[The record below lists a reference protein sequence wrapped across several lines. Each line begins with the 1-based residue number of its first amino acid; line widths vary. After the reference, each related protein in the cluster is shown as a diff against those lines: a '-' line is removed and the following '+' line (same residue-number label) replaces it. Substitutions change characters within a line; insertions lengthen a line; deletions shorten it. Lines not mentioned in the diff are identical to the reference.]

1 MDEVLIIW
9 EGNWFYKFYR
19 IVSSGIKTPR
29 AYFTKFLPESF
40 YSHPDFQVTASFTMD
55 IIPGGTDDITSE
67 SLETLSSISPID
79 VTTPSPLYSNLTV
92 TYVQGPIYASDVVFQ
107 VIDESINVAENIS
120 NQVTPAI
127 TYSIS
132 GTTAIS
138 YSVVNYITPAPS
150 WVTINSSTG
159 ILNILSPDVT
169 SDTEFDFYIN
179 SAVTGIT
186 SPVQKLIKLTVLN
199 WISLNWQKWI
209 NTSGTIWN
217 IWNSGY
223 YSNSGI
229 WSTSPPLPNPSSNS
243 NQNSSSQNSNT
254 SSNTAQILSTVIKS
268 VVGAI
273 VGCVVLASI
282 MNSSSIASLWMTIN
296 QLQIFFLLLLTRAF
310 IPEDVQTI
318 IEGCDFASNIYEYIP
333 FRNLSISSK
342 FLHSFEFN
350 LTNSMLDPLKISYD
364 SSIANTYSIILSF
377 IATILFYI
385 WICLLRLWSKSW
397 RDSQNWIIRFANWLI
412 KKIFIMMTFSYFIR
426 NMLEILQ
433 FVLISSI
440 NEIYEYDTSSSLRL
454 TSFIYAIALV
464 LLFLTMLLFILYLTL
479 SSYRFKKD
487 EHNMLEEFFRGLN
500 NNKKSKFYVVVLLM
514 RRFIFVLLLITLVST
529 PSKTLI
535 GILWGIQVFYTGYI
549 ILTRPY
555 EEIKGNIINLKNWK
569 DNYKLYIN

>member
-1 MDEVLIIW
+1 
-9 EGNWFYKFYR
+9 
-19 IVSSGIKTPR
+19 
-29 AYFTKFLPESF
+29 
-40 YSHPDFQVTASFTMD
+40 MD

-79 VTTPSPLYSNLTV
+79 VTTPAPLYSNLTV

-120 NQVTPAI
+120 SQVTPTI

-138 YSVVNYITPAPS
+138 YSIVNYITPAPS

-159 ILNILSPDVT
+159 VLNILTPDVS

-179 SAVTGIT
+179 SAVTGIA

-209 NTSGTIWN
+209 STSGSIWD

-223 YSNSGI
+223 YSNSGV
-229 WSTSPPLPNPSSNS
+229 WGTSPPNSNS
-243 NQNSSSQNSNT
+243 SQNSSSQSSNSSSQSSNT
-254 SSNTAQILSTVIKS
+254 SSNTAQTLSTVIKS

-273 VGCVVLASI
+273 VGCVVLASF

-318 IEGCDFASNIYEYIP
+318 IEGWDFASNIYEYIP

-342 FLHSFEFN
+342 LLHSFEFN
-350 LTNSMLDPLKISYD
+350 LTNSMLDPLKISFD

-397 RDSQNWIIRFANWLI
+397 RDNRNCIIRFVNWLI

-440 NEIYEYDTSSSLRL
+440 NEIYEYDTSTSLRL
-454 TSFIYAIALV
+454 TSFIYAIVLV
-464 LLFLTMLLFILYLTL
+464 LLFLSMLLFVLYLTL
-479 SSYRFKKD
+479 SSYRLKKD

-500 NNKKSKFYVVVLLM
+500 INKKSKFYVIVLLM

-535 GILWGIQVFYTGYI
+535 WILWGIQVFYTGYI

-555 EEIKGNIINLKNWK
+555 EEIKGNIIEMLNEFYFTSLLAALIFFNKENEWSSLKSGIYMWVLASNTMVIFLIVLSK
-569 DNYKLYIN
+569 IPIISL

>member
-1 MDEVLIIW
+1 M
-9 EGNWFYKFYR
+9 N
-19 IVSSGIKTPR
+19 
-29 AYFTKFLPESF
+29 
-40 YSHPDFQVTASFTMD
+40 

-120 NQVTPAI
+120 SQVTPAI

-138 YSVVNYITPAPS
+138 YSIVNYITPAPS

-159 ILNILSPDVT
+159 VLNILTPDVS

-179 SAVTGIT
+179 SAVTGIA

-209 NTSGTIWN
+209 STSGSIWD

-223 YSNSGI
+223 YSNSGV
-229 WSTSPPLPNPSSNS
+229 WGTSPPNSNS
-243 NQNSSSQNSNT
+243 SQNSSSQSSNSSSQSSNT
-254 SSNTAQILSTVIKS
+254 SSNTAQTLSTVIKS

-273 VGCVVLASI
+273 VGCVVLASF

-296 QLQIFFLLLLTRAF
+296 QLQVSFLLLLTRAF

-318 IEGCDFASNIYEYIP
+318 IEGWDFASNIYEYIP

-342 FLHSFEFN
+342 LLHSFEFN
-350 LTNSMLDPLKISYD
+350 LTNSMLDPLKISFD

-397 RDSQNWIIRFANWLI
+397 RDNRNCIIRFVNWLI

-440 NEIYEYDTSSSLRL
+440 NEIYENDTSTSLRL
-454 TSFIYAIALV
+454 TSFIYAIILV
-464 LLFLTMLLFILYLTL
+464 LLFLSMLLFVLYLTL
-479 SSYRFKKD
+479 SSYRLKKD

-500 NNKKSKFYVVVLLM
+500 INKKSKFYVVALLM

-549 ILTRPY
+549 ILIRPY
-555 EEIKGNIINLKNWK
+555 EEIKGNIIEILNEFYFTSLLAALIFFNKEDEWSSLKSGIYMWVLASNTIVIFIIVFS
-569 DNYKLYIN
+569 KLPIISL